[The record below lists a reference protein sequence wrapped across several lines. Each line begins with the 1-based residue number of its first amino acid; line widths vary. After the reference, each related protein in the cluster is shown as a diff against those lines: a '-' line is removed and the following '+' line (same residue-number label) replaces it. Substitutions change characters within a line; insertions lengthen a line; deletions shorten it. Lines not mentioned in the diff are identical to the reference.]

1 MPATEVRCKITE
13 KLWITPTVM
22 RIRFEPSKKFRF
34 EAGQFLSVVIP
45 SLSSKVKPLRR
56 AYSFAAPDREEGYE
70 LCIKHIEDGP
80 GSSYM
85 AGLDVG
91 DSFQAFAPYGDFV
104 YEQREARRVCFVSTG
119 TGVAPFKAMAMSRKF
134 QENPPLSA
142 LSVFGARDQEELL
155 YTGFF
160 EKLGVQEAAALSQ
173 PKAGWNGYRG
183 RVTDYLKSLG
193 AEWAW
198 RETDFY
204 LCGNGAMVTDVRK
217 ILLSFG
223 V

>member
-1 MPATEVRCKITE
+1 
-13 KLWITPTVM
+13 
-22 RIRFEPSKKFRF
+22 
-34 EAGQFLSVVIP
+34 
-45 SLSSKVKPLRR
+45 
-56 AYSFAAPDREEGYE
+56 
-70 LCIKHIEDGP
+70 
-80 GSSYM
+80 
-85 AGLDVG
+85 
-91 DSFQAFAPYGDFV
+91 
-104 YEQREARRVCFVSTG
+104 
-119 TGVAPFKAMAMSRKF
+119 VAPFKAMAMSRKF

-223 V
+223 VPEKSIHQEVYFSAGRVQKDITARRAA